1 MFRTDRNCFGG
12 GLYTYVKEKIASK
25 QLNLDLDKEN
35 EAIWNI
41 PSRKCLIVI
50 YTSPPSQNK
59 SFLLENM
66 SKSLS
71 RYLKSYKNITL
82 LGNFN
87 VNPKDENLQH
97 FTYTF
102 SLSHLINK
110 PTCFKG
116 SPSCIHLIITDRKS
130 TSKIHCT
137 KNEVFYQG
145 FLQ

>member
-1 MFRTDRNCFGG
+1 MKP
-12 GLYTYVKEKIASK
+12 YISK
-25 QLNLDLDKEN
+25 
-35 EAIWNI
+35 WNI

-130 TSKIHCT
+130 TSKYTAQKMKFSIKDFFSKCDQILSEKLHFFMQWYLS
-137 KNEVFYQG
+137 NSNWNI
-145 FLQ
+145 LR